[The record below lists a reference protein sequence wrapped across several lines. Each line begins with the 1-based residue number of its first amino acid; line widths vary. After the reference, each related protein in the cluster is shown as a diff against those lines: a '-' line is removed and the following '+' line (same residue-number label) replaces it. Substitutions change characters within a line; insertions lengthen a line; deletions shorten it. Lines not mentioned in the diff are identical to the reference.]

1 MVGTPEICSQL
12 LFDRFASFY
21 RSRMFVGDAM
31 KAAHAII
38 AWTPMHAVGLPKRG
52 LALVGEWI
60 PRRAP
65 SWALDYANLGGA
77 TTPARRSLAEADAL
91 KALGRDFNE
100 LRADGIPA
108 SVINE
113 AFAVID
119 GWQPR

>member
-1 MVGTPEICSQL
+1 
-12 LFDRFASFY
+12 
-21 RSRMFVGDAM
+21 MFVGDAM

-38 AWTPMHAVGLPKRG
+38 AWTPTHAVGLPKCG
-52 LALVGEWI
+52 HVLVGKWVA
-60 PRRAP
+60 RTAP
-65 SWALDYANLGGA
+65 NWALSYANLGGA
-77 TTPARRSLAEADAL
+77 TSPARRLLNEADAL

-108 SVINE
+108 NAINA